1 VNYGIIVSGVDNMY
15 IRLSKSE
22 STKDYIVYL
31 VEGYR
36 SKDGKTKQRTLKS
49 FGYLSELTKDNP
61 NALEEL
67 KEWAKEETKK
77 IKQEKS
83 LPITIQLDQ
92 LQTVDKRL
100 LNYGYVFLE
109 RLYNRIGLSR
119 FMQDYQSK
127 VKCQYNLD
135 DILKLL
141 VFSRC
146 LNPGSKKKAYEG
158 KGNYF
163 FEFSDFK
170 LDDIYKSLDYLAEVK
185 DDLTLAMHEGI
196 SETYGRDCTLVF
208 YDVTNY
214 YFESDETSEL
224 RQRGVSKEKKKTGI
238 VQMGLFIDR
247 NGIPITYELFPG
259 HTNDLSTMRPILE
272 KIKKQYNLGKITIIA
287 DKGNNSGNN
296 LDYIDKQEDK
306 YIISQKIRQ
315 RGNQLAEIVLDQ
327 EDYIPNSTGTFKYK
341 TVAREREI
349 KENGKVVSMI
359 QEHLL
364 CFWSLKEER
373 YQHGKRGLLDE
384 KIDKFINDPSLLNAS
399 NSFGVKKY
407 FKKTTY
413 DKTTGEVIKTK
424 NRYEFDQ
431 AKYERDIALDGY
443 YAIVTNDLELTPF
456 EIIDHY
462 RQLSVIE
469 DSFRVTKT
477 DLEGRP
483 VYVWTDNHIKG
494 HFLTCFIALT
504 LYRLLQ
510 LETNNEYS
518 VNKLKEALNSASAV
532 SLERNINL
540 LHQTDDIF
548 KKVAKDYEHVLNRAY
563 ILKKDLKKELM
574 KIVHNK

>member
-1 VNYGIIVSGVDNMY
+1 MF
-15 IRLSKSE
+15 IRVTTSPDKKFSK
-22 STKDYIVYL
+22 VYL

-36 SKDGKTKQRTLKS
+36 DEKGKVKQRIIENLGDLET
-49 FGYLSELTKDNP
+49 LTKANP
-61 NALEEL
+61 NALEDL
-67 KEWAKEETKK
+67 KVWAKEETKRLK
-77 IKQEKS
+77 GK
-83 LPITIQLDQ
+83 LPLEVVFSD
-92 LQTVDKRL
+92 LQTESDSL
-100 LNYGYVFLE
+100 FNYGYVFLE
-109 RLYNRIGLSR
+109 RIYNKIGLAR
-119 FMQDYQSK
+119 FMQAYQTK

-146 LNPGSKKKAYEG
+146 LNPGSKKKTYEE

-163 FEFSDFK
+163 FEFNDFK
-170 LDDIYKSLDYLAEVK
+170 LEDIYKSLDYLADVK
-185 DDLTLAMHEGI
+185 DDITYAMHEGI
-196 SETYGRDCTLVF
+196 SETYGRDCSLVF

-214 YFESDETSEL
+214 YFESEAMHGL

-238 VQMGLFIDR
+238 IQMGLFIDR

-272 KIKKQYNLGKITIIA
+272 KIKKQYNLDKITIIA
-287 DKGNNSGNN
+287 DKGNNSGKN
-296 LDYIDKQEDK
+296 LDYIDKQKDH

-315 RGNQLAEIVLDQ
+315 RGNGLADIVLDQ
-327 EDYIPNSTGTFKYK
+327 DDYITNSTGTFKYK
-341 TVAREREI
+341 TVERDREI
-349 KENGKVVSMI
+349 KENGKVVSTI
-359 QEHLL
+359 KEHLL

-384 KIDKFINDPSLLNAS
+384 KIDKFMNDPSLLNAS
-399 NSFGVKKY
+399 NTFGVKKY

-413 DKTTGEVIKTK
+413 DKTTGEVVKTK

-431 AKYERDIALDGY
+431 EKYERDIALDGY
-443 YAIVTNDLELTPF
+443 YAIVTNDLDLTPF

-483 VYVWTDNHIKG
+483 VYVWTDNHIIG

-510 LETNNEYS
+510 LETKNKYS
-518 VNKLKEALNSASAV
+518 VNKLKEALNSAVTMKLSKGV
-532 SLERNINL
+532 
-540 LHQTDDIF
+540 
-548 KKVAKDYEHVLNRAY
+548 Y
-563 ILKKDLKKELM
+563 ILPNTTDTFKSLSENYELNY
-574 KIVHNK
+574 KYLRYETFKTKLNNILHNK

>member
-49 FGYLSELTKDNP
+49 FGYLSELTKENP

-83 LPITIQLDQ
+83 LPITIELDQ

-109 RLYNRIGLSR
+109 RLYNRIGLSK
-119 FMQDYQSK
+119 FMQNYQLK
-127 VKCQYNLD
+127 VKCHYNLD

-170 LDDIYKSLDYLAEVK
+170 LDDIYKSLDYLATIK

-238 VQMGLFIDR
+238 IQMGLFIDR

-315 RGNQLAEIVLDQ
+315 RGNQLANIVLDQ
-327 EDYIPNSTGTFKYK
+327 ESYITNSTGTFKYK
-341 TVAREREI
+341 TVEREREI
-349 KENGKVVSMI
+349 KENGKVVSTI
-359 QEHLL
+359 KEHLL

-518 VNKLKEALNSASAV
+518 VNKLKEALNSASAA
-532 SLERNINL
+532 SLERNIYL